1 MCNTTGAAVD
11 FECPGNATSAAPV
24 CTYWQDS
31 STDNSTWSTEGCELV
46 YATPSHIV
54 CACTHFTDFASAWPG
69 VGGRAADVLGS
80 VDEFSTEK
88 LVENIPVRAGT
99 PHQVGDVLLT

>member
-1 MCNTTGAAVD
+1 M
-11 FECPGNATSAAPV
+11 
-24 CTYWQDS
+24 
-31 STDNSTWSTEGCELV
+31 
-46 YATPSHIV
+46 
-54 CACTHFTDFASAWPG
+54 
-69 VGGRAADVLGS
+69 GS